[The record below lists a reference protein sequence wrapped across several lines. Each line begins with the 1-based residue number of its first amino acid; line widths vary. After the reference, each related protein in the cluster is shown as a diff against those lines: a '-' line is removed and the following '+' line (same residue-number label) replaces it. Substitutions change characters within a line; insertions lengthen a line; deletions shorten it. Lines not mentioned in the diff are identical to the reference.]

1 MTEKEI
7 IDLYDSGRREEA
19 FSGIV
24 ESYSERVYLHI
35 RRFVCCHEDAD
46 DLVQEVFI
54 KIWAAL
60 PSFRRDAQL
69 FTWIYRIATNETM
82 NFLRRQRVRAMLS
95 LNSVETILAKKVDED
110 VHFNGD
116 HLQRELQKA
125 ILKLPEKQRL
135 VFNLRYFDDMK
146 YEGMNM
152 YDKDFVVTYSTNQ
165 VFGLTDI
172 TDQFKTKEMDEKYA
186 TKARK
191 KDALELSF
199 EDIVDTQAQDTLDTD
214 EALNLLKSLNIS
226 DFYNEN
232 SAE

>member
-1 MTEKEI
+1 MMQIYGKKTRN
-7 IDLYDSGRREEA
+7 IDTVDINSLSFITDKAYGA
-19 FSGIV
+19 K
-24 ESYSERVYLHI
+24 
-35 RRFVCCHEDAD
+35 
-46 DLVQEVFI
+46 DLME
-54 KIWAAL
+54 
-60 PSFRRDAQL
+60 
-69 FTWIYRIATNETM
+69 YC
-82 NFLRRQRVRAMLS
+82 
-95 LNSVETILAKKVDED
+95 
-110 VHFNGD
+110 
-116 HLQRELQKA
+116 
-125 ILKLPEKQRL
+125 
-135 VFNLRYFDDMK
+135 FDDMK